1 MNLKRAIILPVM
13 SLVSISL
20 FSCNNKTN
28 NNEDNK
34 ETLVALDEVINKLS
48 SAYELEVNNSN
59 KVKYKE
65 VIDKTSSKEVIDEE
79 TTIYNDEMTISNGTR
94 SLTYKKE
101 NKTISDNYLKFATVG
116 TYRNSESSTDTFR
129 AFFLITDY
137 EKNGS
142 EASTWID
149 SSYQLPVYK
158 NGKDSEDGLSY
169 LLEKSVPGQL
179 SKQASLYTSNFI
191 DSNLVNNIDLN
202 ASGANIKAKKII
214 KDNNFLTYSLTD
226 YSYSYTEEGIN
237 TKISYSFEVYFDNLG
252 RFISS
257 NYSSYTGETRGD
269 NDKYEVNVNYSYEVS
284 YEDRTSS
291 TTLNETRPDPMN
303 YYLTEVKEVS
313 AYYFD
318 NGQKI
323 YCEFDALPIEKY
335 IKFEAKTY
343 SPSKAIDLTMSVKSI
358 DNSTSYELSGDAL
371 YIKDFGDANIVLESN
386 TGISFNISV
395 KVARPK
401 LTKLTFSDTYS
412 GAISGDKNKVIFTN
426 TTYNKLRVNVYP
438 SVNGVDYNDI
448 KVKLSDDS
456 LATINKVEEG
466 KGFINY
472 QLSVNDIKESKD
484 LVITFYSESNPDIK
498 VSVTYTIKVKLTDEE
513 LVNKVLSSTYRYK
526 SIYDRFDGVM
536 KFSSKTNGT
545 IEYYNR
551 DTNEL
556 ISSTQFT
563 YSISGTTF
571 NINITSDNPSFGYT
585 EGEITL
591 DGELITLSV
600 NLTDY
605 VHKFNIEA

>member
-48 SAYELEVNNSN
+48 SAYELEVNSSN

-237 TKISYSFEVYFDNLG
+237 TKISYSFEVNFDNLG

-323 YCEFDALPIEKY
+323 YCEFDALPIENY

-456 LATINKVEEG
+456 LPSSTLLIVA
-466 KGFINY
+466 
-472 QLSVNDIKESKD
+472 KESS
-484 LVITFYSESNPDIK
+484 LN
-498 VSVTYTIKVKLTDEE
+498 LT
-513 LVNKVLSSTYRYK
+513 
-526 SIYDRFDGVM
+526 
-536 KFSSKTNGT
+536 
-545 IEYYNR
+545 
-551 DTNEL
+551 L
-556 ISSTQFT
+556 IS
-563 YSISGTTF
+563 
-571 NINITSDNPSFGYT
+571 
-585 EGEITL
+585 L
-591 DGELITLSV
+591 
-600 NLTDY
+600 
-605 VHKFNIEA
+605 